1 MNLPQPVAARELW
14 GHAEAEQTLLQ
25 LALSGRM
32 PHGWI
37 FTGPNGIGKATLA
50 FRLARFLFYRGFT
63 GPHTANDLDLF
74 VETPHT
80 VATPT
85 DLSIPPE
92 APAFAQVAANSHPD
106 LLVVAPEEDKDLNVE
121 QIRTVGPFLA
131 MTAAQSGWRIVIID
145 GAERMNRAAQ
155 NALLKVLEEP
165 SRNSI
170 LILLAD
176 NLGRLLPTIRSR
188 SRLLRLGADT
198 DQTPTTL
205 SQLDERITQLSASD
219 QNTLWHMAGQA
230 PGQLLQLL
238 DQDAL
243 TIYQHITDFIRSP
256 NITRANEL
264 AQGFAYQPQFKTAAM
279 VLLWLCHQ
287 IARGDATNLPPA
299 NLPALLKFHEEAQRM
314 LAETVQL
321 HLDGAACWHELL
333 ARLPTIFA
341 AAT

>member
-1 MNLPQPVAARELW
+1 MNLSQPAATRELW
-14 GHAEAEQTLLQ
+14 GHGQAEQTLLT

-50 FRLARFLFYRGFT
+50 FRLTRFLLYRGFK

-74 VETPHT
+74 AETPH
-80 VATPT
+80 AAPTPR

-92 APAFAQVAANSHPD
+92 APVFAQVAAGSHPD
-106 LLVVAPEEDKDLNVE
+106 LLVIAPEEDKDLNVE
-121 QIRTVGPFLA
+121 QIRAAGPFLA

-165 SRNSI
+165 SPNSL

-176 NLGRLLPTIRSR
+176 NLGKLLPTIRSR
-188 SRLLRLGADT
+188 SRLLRLDADT
-198 DQTPTTL
+198 NQTPETL
-205 SQLDERITQLSASD
+205 APLDERIAQLLQQD
-219 QNTLWHMAGQA
+219 QNTLWHMAGYA

-243 TIYQHITDFIRSP
+243 TIHQHLTDFIRAP
-256 NITRANEL
+256 NTARAHEL

-279 VLLWLCHQ
+279 ILLWLCHQ
-287 IARGDATNLPPA
+287 IASGNTVGLPPA
-299 NLPALLKFHEEAQRM
+299 NIPALLKFHEDAQRM
-314 LAETVQL
+314 LAETAQL

-333 ARLPTIFA
+333 TRLPTIFER
-341 AAT
+341 T